1 MPRGNKVAAIPNDPL
16 SLFDVKGRTALITGA
31 TGAFGEVAATTLSR
45 AGCNIVA
52 AAGGAEK
59 LEAIAEGLRSEGG
72 TAETQALR
80 PNSEENCEKL
90 VNTAIDAF
98 GQLDIL
104 VVASGVNDVDEI
116 EDLTPERW
124 QAVMDA
130 NVRDPWLLC
139 RAAAKVFKKQGK
151 GRVVLVSSARS
162 ILGHPAG
169 YSAYCP
175 SKSAVD
181 GIIRALGCE
190 WGKSGI
196 TVNAIAPT
204 VFRSPLTAWMFADDE
219 KGTTAR
225 NGILARI
232 PIGRL
237 GEPDDLAG
245 PLLFLA
251 SDASSFMTGQVVRPD
266 GGYTAG

>member
-1 MPRGNKVAAIPNDPL
+1 MAAIPREPS
-16 SLFDVKGRTALITGA
+16 SLFDVRGRTALITGA

-45 AGCNIVA
+45 AGCNILA
-52 AAGGAEK
+52 AAGSAGK
-59 LEAIAEGLRSEGG
+59 LEAIAARLRDEGG
-72 TAETQALR
+72 AVETLPLR
-80 PNSEENCEKL
+80 PDSQENCKKL
-90 VNTAIDAF
+90 VDATIAAF
-98 GQLDIL
+98 GRLDIL
-104 VVASGVNDVDEI
+104 VVASGMNDVDRI

-130 NVRDPWLLC
+130 NVRDPWLVC
-139 RAAAKVFKKQGK
+139 RAAAKAFKKQGQ

-181 GIIRALGCE
+181 GIVRALGCE
-190 WGKSGI
+190 WGKDGI

-266 GGYTAG
+266 GGYNAG

>member
-1 MPRGNKVAAIPNDPL
+1 MTGIPMDPH
-16 SLFDVKGRTALITGA
+16 SLFDVRGKTALITGA
-31 TGAFGEVAATTLSR
+31 TGAFGEIATVTLAR

-59 LEAIAEGLRSEGG
+59 LESIVNGLREEG
-72 TAETQALR
+72 TTVETRAVR
-80 PNSEENCEKL
+80 PNTKENCDL
-90 VNTAIDAF
+90 LIDAACESF
-98 GQLDIL
+98 GSLDI
-104 VVASGVNDVDEI
+104 VVVGSGMNDVDKV
-116 EDLTPERW
+116 EDLDEERW

-139 RAAAKVFKKQGK
+139 QAAAPVFKKQQSGK
-151 GRVVLVSSARS
+151 VVLVSSARS

-181 GIIRALGCE
+181 GIVRALGCE
-190 WGKSGI
+190 WGGMGV

-204 VFRSPLTAWMFADDE
+204 VFRSPLTSWMFEDDGR
-219 KGTTAR
+219 GTTAR
-225 NGILARI
+225 EGILARI

-237 GEPDDLAG
+237 GEPEDLSG
-245 PLLFLA
+245 TLLYLVSPA
-251 SDASSFMTGQVVRPD
+251 SNFMTGQVLRPD

>member
-1 MPRGNKVAAIPNDPL
+1 MSGIPMDPL
-16 SLFDVKGRTALITGA
+16 SQFDISGRTALITGA
-31 TGAFGEVAATTLSR
+31 TGAFGEIAATTLAR

-59 LEAIAEGLRSEGG
+59 LESIAAGLRKEG
-72 TAETQALR
+72 ASVETRAVR
-80 PNSEENCEKL
+80 PNTEENCNLL
-90 VNTAIDAF
+90 VNAACDTF
-98 GQLDIL
+98 NSLDI
-104 VVASGVNDVDEI
+104 VVVGSGMSDVEKI
-116 EDLTPERW
+116 ESLTRDRW

-139 RAAAKVFKKQGK
+139 QAAAPVFQKQRNGK
-151 GRVVLVSSARS
+151 VVLVSSARG

-181 GIIRALGCE
+181 GLVRTLGCE
-190 WGKSGI
+190 WAELGV

-204 VFRSPLTAWMFADDE
+204 VFRSPLTAWMFEDDE
-219 KGTTAR
+219 RGTTAR
-225 NGILARI
+225 EGFLARL
-232 PIGRL
+232 PMGRL
-237 GEPDDLAG
+237 GEPEDLSG
-245 PLLFLA
+245 TLLFLS
-251 SDASSFMTGQVVRPD
+251 SDASNFMTGQVLRPD

>member
-1 MPRGNKVAAIPNDPL
+1 MADIPKDPS

-52 AAGGAEK
+52 AAGSAEK
-59 LEAIAEGLRSEGG
+59 LEAIAARLRDEGG
-72 TAETQALR
+72 KVETRALR
-80 PNSEENCEKL
+80 PNSEDNCRAL
-90 VNTAIDAF
+90 IDAAMSAF

-116 EDLTPERW
+116 ENLTPERW

-139 RAAAKVFKKQGK
+139 RAAATIFKKQGK

-181 GIIRALGCE
+181 GIVRALGCE
-190 WGKSGI
+190 WGKHGDNRERHRADC
-196 TVNAIAPT
+196 V
-204 VFRSPLTAWMFADDE
+204 PLAAHRVD
-219 KGTTAR
+219 
-225 NGILARI
+225 
-232 PIGRL
+232 
-237 GEPDDLAG
+237 
-245 PLLFLA
+245 
-251 SDASSFMTGQVVRPD
+251 VRRR
-266 GGYTAG
+266 

>member
-1 MPRGNKVAAIPNDPL
+1 MDGLPQNPL
-16 SLFDVKGRTALITGA
+16 SLFDIEGRTAIVTGA
-31 TGAFGEVAATTLSR
+31 TGAFGDIAATTLSR
-45 AGCNIVA
+45 AGCNVVI

-59 LEAIAEGLRSEGG
+59 LEKIASRLREEGG
-72 TAETQALR
+72 NVETCAAR
-80 PNSEENCEKL
+80 PSTEADCEKL
-90 VNTAIDAF
+90 VEAAVNSF
-98 GQLDIL
+98 GRLDII
-104 VVASGVNDVDEI
+104 VVGSGMNDVDNI
-116 EDLTPERW
+116 DQLTPERW

-139 RAAAKVFKKQGK
+139 RAAAPVFKRQGS
-151 GRVVLVSSARS
+151 GTVILVSSARS

-181 GIIRALGCE
+181 GLVRALGCE
-190 WGKSGI
+190 WGSHGV

-219 KGTTAR
+219 KARTAR
-225 NGILARI
+225 EGFLKRI

-237 GEPDDLAG
+237 GEPEDLSGA
-245 PLLFLA
+245 LLFLA
-251 SDASSFMTGQVVRPD
+251 SDASNFMTGQVIRPD